1 MFLLEGIVGVHQQP
15 ANSRTLG
22 SESRFPVNGAAR
34 VPLSWWRWLGTIFI
48 MVAGALAAYYSTVY
62 GIRLTVNEKADR
74 ITVEAIEYRLVEIE
88 TLLRTSIAHRSD
100 LMDLRSLVDN
110 RLTRIEAMLQYG
122 GVPGGGTHDTRR
134 TAAEPG
140 GQ

>member
-1 MFLLEGIVGVHQQP
+1 
-15 ANSRTLG
+15 
-22 SESRFPVNGAAR
+22 
-34 VPLSWWRWLGTIFI
+34 VPLSWWRWLGTILI

-88 TLLRTSIAHRSD
+88 TLLRTSVAHRSD
-100 LMDLRSLVDN
+100 LMDFQRLVDN

-122 GVPGGGTHDTRR
+122 GVSGGRTNDTRR
-134 TAAEPG
+134 AAAKPG